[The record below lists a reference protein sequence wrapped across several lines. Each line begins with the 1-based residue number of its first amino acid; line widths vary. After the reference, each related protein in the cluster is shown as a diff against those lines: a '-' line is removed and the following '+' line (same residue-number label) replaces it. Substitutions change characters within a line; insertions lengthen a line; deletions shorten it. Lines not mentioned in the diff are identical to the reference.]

1 MIQKYRLNIQAVFST
16 VLKEFTMELRLRFN
30 EDAENYDRARP
41 SYPAELFRDII
52 DYSGIGKSSNILEIG
67 IGTGQATLSFLELGC
82 NITAVELGSD
92 LAEYARA
99 KFAGQENLSIINA
112 DFIEADLKSGRYDL
126 IYCATA
132 FHWLPQTEAYTKIKK
147 LLKPGG
153 TLALFWNHPF
163 PNRADDEV
171 NMASRRVY
179 DKYRPSDKPLTEF
192 SEKDLEMRKAEL
204 RQNGF
209 AGVEAKLY
217 MRTRTLTSRE
227 YIALINT
234 YSDHRALPDAIRLAF
249 EEEMLAAVDALGE
262 KINIYDTIDLYL
274 AKNEK

>member
-1 MIQKYRLNIQAVFST
+1 
-16 VLKEFTMELRLRFN
+16 MELRLKFN
-30 EDAENYDRARP
+30 EDAANYDKARP

-82 NITAVELGSD
+82 SITAVELGSD
-92 LAEYARA
+92 LAEYSKA
-99 KFAGQENLSIINA
+99 KFAGYDNLNIINA
-112 DFIEADLKSGRYDL
+112 DFIEADLKSDCYDL

-132 FHWLPQTEAYTKIKK
+132 FHWLPQEKAYNKIKK
-147 LLKPGG
+147 LLRPGA

-163 PNRADDEV
+163 PNRADDAV

-179 DKYRPSDKPLTEF
+179 EKYRPTDKPLIEF
-192 SEKDLEMRKAEL
+192 SEKDLEKRKTEL
-204 RQNGF
+204 QQNGF
-209 AGVEAKLY
+209 ENVEAKLY
-217 MRTRTLTSRE
+217 KRTRTLTSQE

-234 YSDHRALPDAIRLAF
+234 YSDHRALPDNIKQNF
-249 EEEMLAAVDALGE
+249 EKEMLTAVNTLGG

-274 AKNEK
+274 AKKEK